1 MRQERL
7 KLLAAPIKNDA
18 QTKSFSPWEKEAEGR
33 MRDRMAIGTITK
45 KKSEKRFVS
54 DGRR

>member
-7 KLLAAPIKNDA
+7 KLREAPIENDA
-18 QTKSFSPWEKEAEGR
+18 PAKSFSPWEKVAEGR
-33 MRDRMAIGTITK
+33 MRDRMAIRTHTK
-45 KKSEKRFVS
+45 KKSQKSDVS